1 MKVKLLKDVLEN
13 GVVKVAVR
21 RRSVTAFFAGTEV
34 EMSDASAQKYIE
46 AGLAEAVA
54 PEAA

>member
-21 RRSVTAFFAGTEV
+21 RRQVTAFFAGTEV

-54 PEAA
+54 AEAA